1 MNKEFL
7 KKITILY
14 VEDEEG
20 VRTQL
25 NQSINIIF
33 KKIYLAED
41 GLKGLEVF
49 KENLDS
55 IDIIISDINM
65 PNMSGIEFLKEVRE
79 IDKNIPFIFLTA
91 HTDVKFLQESI
102 KYNATEYISK
112 PLDIHFLIE
121 KVSKS
126 CVDKFATLKSR
137 HQKEEIKRYLD
148 AINKVAI
155 VSKTDLNGIITY
167 VNDIF
172 CDISQYERD
181 ALVGENHNIVR
192 HPDTPSE
199 TFKKLWETI
208 KDGKTWQGK
217 IKNKAKFGSSY
228 FVNAT
233 ILPIYDELGKD
244 IIEYIAIRFLT
255 TNDELEKREFKKRVV
270 ANIQENKKR
279 EIENVNHITILE
291 NKLKRYE
298 NVASVEEA
306 LNTQR
311 KKVAKLL
318 SQVKH
323 YENEIVDIK
332 KSSDKLTMMSN
343 EKVKKTSV
351 LAISLKDDNNKL
363 TKTLKITKE
372 ELVSKTNTLR
382 KSMERID
389 SQSKTI
395 RDLRDVVDF
404 REKELSKYK
413 P

>member
-1 MNKEFL
+1 MNKELL

-14 VEDEEG
+14 VEDDES
-20 VRTQL
+20 VRNQL
-25 NQSINIIF
+25 NQSINGIF
-33 KKIYLAED
+33 QKIFLAED
-41 GLKGLEVF
+41 GLKGLETF
-49 KENLDS
+49 KNNKDT

-65 PNMSGIEFLKEVRE
+65 PNMSGIDLLKNIRE
-79 IDKNIPFIFLTA
+79 IDSKVPFMFVTA
-91 HTDVKFLQESI
+91 HTEVNFLKESI
-102 KYNATEYISK
+102 KYDATEYISK
-112 PLDIHFLIE
+112 PLDIHYLIE

-126 CVDKFATLKSR
+126 CEDRFATLKSA

-155 VSKTDLNGIITY
+155 VSKTDINGIITY
-167 VNDIF
+167 VNDVF
-172 CDISQYERD
+172 CDISQFEREE
-181 ALVGENHNIVR
+181 LIGENHNIVR

-199 TFKKLWETI
+199 TFKKMWETL
-208 KDGKTWQGK
+208 KNGKTWQGK

-228 FVNAT
+228 FVKAT
-233 ILPIYDELGKD
+233 ILPIYDELGKN

-270 ANIQENKKR
+270 ANIQESKKR
-279 EIENVNHITILE
+279 EIEKVNHITILE

-306 LNTQR
+306 LNSQR
-311 KKVAKLL
+311 KKVAQLL

-332 KSSDKLTMMSN
+332 KSSDKLTHMSN

-363 TKTLKITKE
+363 TKTLQITKE
-372 ELVSKTNTLR
+372 ELFEKTKTLK